1 MSRYPNRDLVRD
13 FPTTQ
18 LFLDRYFSTGVYF
31 DAVSD
36 TNQKRFLLANP
47 ADSEVV
53 LLVIDPTVRADGKVK
68 VDKTKNV
75 TIDTAGDAPPTGI
88 TSKSTDV
95 VSSVGI
101 VQLGGDGETG
111 VFSGGTAFSPKTEGS
126 GQGGGS
132 ASPGSA
138 GESGATNLIYPGDNL
153 VLSATADGGT
163 RTISIDMDFIEYPV
177 KNIP

>member
-1 MSRYPNRDLVRD
+1 MSRYPNRNLVRD
-13 FPTTQ
+13 LPTTQ
-18 LFLDRYFSTGVYF
+18 LFLDRFFSTGVYF

-47 ADSEVV
+47 PDSEVV
-53 LLVIDPTVRADGKVK
+53 LVVIDPIVRADGKMRI
-68 VDKTKNV
+68 DKTKNV

-88 TSKSTDV
+88 TSKSSDT
-95 VSSVGI
+95 VSSLGI

-126 GQGGGS
+126 GQGGAS
-132 ASPGSA
+132 ASPGGA

-153 VLSATADGGT
+153 VLSATADGGA
-163 RTISIDMDFIEYPV
+163 RTISIDMDFIEYPS
-177 KNIP
+177 KNVP